1 MVALVPLV
9 LMDPL
14 VLLVLTEVQG
24 RLVFME
30 QQVLLVLTGLLELQ
44 DLMGLLV
51 QLV

>member
-44 DLMGLLV
+44 DLMGLQV